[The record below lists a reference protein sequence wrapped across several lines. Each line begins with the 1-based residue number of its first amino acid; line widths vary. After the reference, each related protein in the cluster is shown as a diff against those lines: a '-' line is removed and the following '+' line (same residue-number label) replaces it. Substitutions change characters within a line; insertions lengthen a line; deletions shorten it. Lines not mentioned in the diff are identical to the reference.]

1 MSAWFECKVKY
12 QKIDQTG
19 KEKVVNEPYLIDAVS
34 FTEAESR
41 IHKQLEPYIS
51 GEFTVTNIKIAN
63 FSELI
68 PDEAGDRW
76 FKCKVTFIT
85 LDEEKGVE
93 RKSNT
98 YFLVQANNAKE
109 AYENVD
115 KAMSG
120 SVSDYSIPGIAESP
134 IMDVFPYDAEEY
146 EESDHNKTS
155 ADKNET
161 PNVTDELETAS
172 VEVNLPESETL

>member
-12 QKIDQTG
+12 QKMDQNG
-19 KEKVVNEPYLIDAVS
+19 KEKVVTEPYLIDAVS

-41 IHKQLEPYIS
+41 IHKELEPYIS
-51 GEFTVTNIKIAN
+51 GEFNVTNIKIAN

-98 YFLVQANNAKE
+98 YMLVQANNVKE
-109 AYENVD
+109 AYDNLES
-115 KAMSG
+115 AMTG
-120 SVSDYSIPGIAESP
+120 GVSDFSIPNIAESP
-134 IMDVFPYDAEEY
+134 IMDVFPYAADSAFEAEASTNDNTEEMETVAAATDA
-146 EESDHNKTS
+146 
-155 ADKNET
+155 
-161 PNVTDELETAS
+161 
-172 VEVNLPESETL
+172 

>member
-12 QKIDQTG
+12 QKIDQSG
-19 KEKVVNEPYLIDAVS
+19 KEKLVTEPYMVDAVS

-41 IHKQLEPYIS
+41 IHTELEAYIS
-51 GEFTVTNIKIAN
+51 GEFSVINIKIAN

-68 PDEAGDRW
+68 PDETGDRW

-98 YFLVQANNAKE
+98 YMLVQANNLKE
-109 AYENVD
+109 AYDNVE
-115 KAMSG
+115 KSMAG
-120 SVSDYSIPGIAESP
+120 SVSDYTIPSIAESP
-134 IMDVFPYDAEEY
+134 IMDVFPYSAEEKMNT
-146 EESDHNKTS
+146 EEVE
-155 ADKNET
+155 NELVPST
-161 PNVTDELETAS
+161 EFDEED
-172 VEVNLPESETL
+172 

>member
-12 QKIDQTG
+12 QKMDQTG
-19 KEKVVNEPYLIDAVS
+19 KEKVVTEPYLIDAVS

-41 IHKQLEPYIS
+41 IHTELEPYIT
-51 GEFTVTNIKIAN
+51 GEFNVTNIKIAN
-63 FSELI
+63 FSELV
-68 PDEAGDRW
+68 PDETGDRW

-98 YFLVQANNAKE
+98 YMLVQANNLKE
-109 AYENVD
+109 AYDNVE

-120 SVSDYSIPGIAESP
+120 SVSDYSIPSIAESP
-134 IMDVFPYDAEEY
+134 IMDVFPFNADNVPSGNENSEAAEEEMAAS
-146 EESDHNKTS
+146 EEF
-155 ADKNET
+155 
-161 PNVTDELETAS
+161 
-172 VEVNLPESETL
+172 